1 MNVRPT
7 RENVKYIGRAFEYD
21 GNAILGFSGSGIEF
35 VTCDETITINIAGD
49 ETAEKTE
56 KLYDRARLAIYVNDE
71 RKYDFMVSRPSL
83 SYDLRCN
90 DGDMI
95 RVIKLSENA
104 MSSAAVTGIISDK
117 GIKPAEDKKLFVEII
132 GDSITCGYGVDD
144 EMLGHVFS
152 TMTEDCMKSYSL
164 KTVRK
169 LDADGELCSLSGWG
183 IISGYS
189 DDGETR
195 HTEQLIPSVYEKC
208 GYSVSKIFGFNPQEY
223 EWDFKGRRRPDI
235 TVINLGTNDASYCLD
250 HKDRQDLYS
259 AEYASFLETVRK
271 HRPGTPILCILGVMG
286 ETLCPSLQKAVD
298 IYKEKTGDSNIYTKM
313 FKDQLEE
320 DGRVVDYHP
329 TVVTH
334 EKVSEIL
341 KATISEI
348 LGL

>member
-1 MNVRPT
+1 MTIRPT
-7 RENVKYIGRAFEYD
+7 EDNVKYIGRAFEHD

-35 VTCDETITINIAGD
+35 ITGDDIVTVNITGD
-49 ETAEKTE
+49 ETSDKQDR
-56 KLYDRARLAIYVNDE
+56 LYDRARLAIYVNGQ

-83 SYDLRCN
+83 SYDIRCN
-90 DGDMI
+90 EGDLV

-104 MSSAAVTGIISDK
+104 MSSAAVTEIISNK
-117 GIKPAEDKKLFVEII
+117 GIKPAPDKKLLVEII

-144 EMLGHVFS
+144 EVCEHPFS
-152 TMTEDCMKSYSL
+152 TMTEDCTKSYSL
-164 KTVRK
+164 KTVEK
-169 LDADGELCSLSGWG
+169 LDADGILCSLSGWG

-189 DDGETR
+189 EDGETR

-208 GYSVSKIFGFNPQEY
+208 GFSYAKIFGFNPQEY

-250 HKDRQDLYS
+250 HKDRQDMYS
-259 AEYASFLETVRK
+259 VEYASFLETVRK

-286 ETLCPSLQKAVD
+286 ETLCPALQKAVD

-329 TVVTH
+329 TEVTH
-334 EKVSEIL
+334 EKVAEIL
-341 KATISEI
+341 KVTISEI